1 MSETGFNKLVRQIV
15 LLGIFQDINLQKRLT
30 FDLKITLEMI
40 VQIPREFNSVLVPK
54 VRGSQLR
61 SSFR

>member
-1 MSETGFNKLVRQIV
+1 MSETVFNKLVRQIV

-61 SSFR
+61 SAFR

>member
-30 FDLKITLEMI
+30 FDLKITLETD
-40 VQIPREFNSVLVPK
+40 
-54 VRGSQLR
+54 
-61 SSFR
+61 SSDSAGV